1 MEDDSA
7 SSEEIEEQDV
17 LEEEIDEESTEIQ
30 HEMMDVL
37 ALPIR
42 AKPLFH
48 NNLEDVDEFPLSESK
63 DGLKSTSIVVG
74 DGLFRVVETTL
85 HQDGIPRIDVQLA
98 MDAELTSFQHV
109 IEKPTSIQFG
119 LSVGFGL
126 TGLILM
132 MIQGLT
138 PIVLGLGLFLVGLK
152 FLPTHLEK
160 HRLIFS
166 SCGNSHE
173 IGLGTWNIF
182 TPGFRAS
189 MALIGPTMADYMRTG
204 QLDISEIN
212 EVHKQ
217 LRTPIVPVLE
227 QPIAQLPEP
236 TAPVEIVQLQ
246 APEMTPVSVA
256 PEPTEPVVNEAPV
269 QEMPAPVGPPISAPA
284 PPEPMS
290 APLPP
295 PLAPPVGPPS
305 PVPPP
310 VMPQP
315 LPAPLPPPMAPLP
328 AGPPGV
334 NQPIPLDM
342 PMPEA
347 PRIAV
352 QATPSDE
359 PTISQEEQNALLDEL
374 S

>member
-1 MEDDSA
+1 MENDSA
-7 SSEEIEEQDV
+7 SSDEIEEQEV
-17 LEEEIDEESTEIQ
+17 LEEEINEDPEEIQ

-48 NNLEDVDEFPLSESK
+48 NNHEDVDEFPLSESK

-85 HQDGIPRIDVQLA
+85 HQDGIPRIDVQLV
-98 MDAELTSFQHV
+98 MDAELTSFQHI

-182 TPGFRAS
+182 IPGFRAS

-217 LRTPIVPVLE
+217 LRTPIVPVME

-236 TAPVEIVQLQ
+236 AAPVEIVPLQ
-246 APEMTPVSVA
+246 TPEMTPVSVA
-256 PEPTEPVVNEAPV
+256 QETTEPVANEPPV
-269 QEMPAPVGPPISAPA
+269 QEMPTPVGPPVSTPA
-284 PPEPMS
+284 PSEPMP

-305 PVPPP
+305 PAPLP

-315 LPAPLPPPMAPLP
+315 LPAPLPPPIAPLP
-328 AGPPGV
+328 SGPPGM

-352 QATPSDE
+352 QATPSNE

>member
-1 MEDDSA
+1 METDSA
-7 SSEEIEEQDV
+7 SSEEIEEKEV
-17 LEEEIDEESTEIQ
+17 LEEEINEELVEIE
-30 HEMMDVL
+30 HEMMDVF

-48 NNLEDVDEFPLSESK
+48 NNHEDVDEFPLSESK

-85 HQDGIPRIDVQLA
+85 HQDGIPRIDVQLV

-109 IEKPTSIQFG
+109 IEKPTPIQFG
-119 LSVGFGL
+119 ISAGFTL
-126 TGLILM
+126 TGLLLM

-138 PIVLGLGLFLVGLK
+138 PIISGLSLFLVGLK
-152 FLPTHLEK
+152 FLPTHLGK

-173 IGLGTWNIF
+173 IGLRTWNIF

-204 QLDISEIN
+204 HLDVSEIN

-217 LRTPIVPVLE
+217 LRTPIVPIME
-227 QPIAQLPEP
+227 QPDAQLPEP
-236 TAPVEIVQLQ
+236 AAPVEIVPLQ
-246 APEMTPVSVA
+246 APEVA
-256 PEPTEPVVNEAPV
+256 STSLVLETEPVVSEAPV
-269 QEMPAPVGPPISAPA
+269 QEIPAPVGPPVSSHAPL
-284 PPEPMS
+284 EPMP

-295 PLAPPVGPPS
+295 PLSPPVGPPS
-305 PVPPP
+305 PAAPPS
-310 VMPQP
+310 MPQP

-328 AGPPGV
+328 AGPPGM

>member
-1 MEDDSA
+1 MENDSA

-17 LEEEIDEESTEIQ
+17 LEEEINEESVEIQ
-30 HEMMDVL
+30 HELMDVL

-42 AKPLFH
+42 ATPLFH
-48 NNLEDVDEFPLSESK
+48 NNHEDVDEFPLSESK

-85 HQDGIPRIDVQLA
+85 HQDGVPRIDVQLV
-98 MDAELTSFQHV
+98 MDSELTSFQHA
-109 IEKPTSIQFG
+109 IEKPTSIEIG
-119 LSVGFGL
+119 LSAGFTLVGL
-126 TGLILM
+126 LLM
-132 MIQGLT
+132 MVQGLT
-138 PIVLGLGLFLVGLK
+138 PIVLGLGLFLAGLK

-160 HRLIFS
+160 HRLMFS

-173 IGLGTWNIF
+173 IELGTWNIF

-204 QLDISEIN
+204 RIDVSEIN
-212 EVHKQ
+212 EVHRQ
-217 LRTPIVPVLE
+217 LRTPIVPIIE
-227 QPIAQLPEP
+227 QPVAQLPEP
-236 TAPVEIVQLQ
+236 TAPVEIVPLQ
-246 APEMTPVSVA
+246 ISEMVPASMVPE
-256 PEPTEPVVNEAPV
+256 TEPVVDEAPA
-269 QEMPAPVGPPISAPA
+269 QEMSAPVGPPVSTPT
-284 PPEPMS
+284 PPEPMH

-295 PLAPPVGPPS
+295 PLAPPVGPPN
-305 PVPPP
+305 PAPPP

-315 LPAPLPPPMAPLP
+315 LPTPLPPPIAPLP
-328 AGPPGV
+328 AGPPAM

>member
-1 MEDDSA
+1 MESDLA
-7 SSEEIEEQDV
+7 SSDEIEEKEV
-17 LEEEIDEESTEIQ
+17 LEEETDEESVEIQ
-30 HEMMDVL
+30 YEMMDVL

-48 NNLEDVDEFPLSESK
+48 NNHEDVEEFPLSESK

-74 DGLFRVVETTL
+74 DGLFRVVETML
-85 HQDGIPRIDVQLA
+85 HKDGIPRIDVQLV

-109 IEKPTSIQFG
+109 IEKPTPIQFG
-119 LSVGFGL
+119 LSAGFTLVGL
-126 TGLILM
+126 LLM
-132 MIQGLT
+132 MIQSLT
-138 PIVLGLGLFLVGLK
+138 PIALGLGFFLAGLK
-152 FLPTHLEK
+152 FLPAHLEK

-173 IGLGTWNIF
+173 VGLGTWNNF
-182 TPGFRAS
+182 NPGFRAS

-204 QLDISEIN
+204 HLDPSEIN

-217 LRTPIVPVLE
+217 LRTPIVPIIE
-227 QPIAQLPEP
+227 QPITQLPEP
-236 TAPVEIVQLQ
+236 AAPVEIVPLQ
-246 APEMTPVSVA
+246 TPEVA
-256 PEPTEPVVNEAPV
+256 PASVGLETEPVVSEAPV
-269 QEMPAPVGPPISAPA
+269 QEMPAPVGPPVSAPT
-284 PPEPMS
+284 PPEPIPT
-290 APLPP
+290 PLPP

-305 PVPPP
+305 ATPPP

-315 LPAPLPPPMAPLP
+315 LPAPLPPPIAPLP
-328 AGPPGV
+328 AGAPGM